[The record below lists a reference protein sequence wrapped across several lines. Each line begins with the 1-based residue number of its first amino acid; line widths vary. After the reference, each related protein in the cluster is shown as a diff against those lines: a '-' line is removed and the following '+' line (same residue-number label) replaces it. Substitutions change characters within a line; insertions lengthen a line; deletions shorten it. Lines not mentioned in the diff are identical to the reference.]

1 MIDSRLETT
10 KHILR
15 VKDLLR
21 EFREILQQ
29 RGIDHDESKLKNP
42 EKDAFDIMTE
52 KLKSSTYGSEAYKQ
66 MLKDL
71 QPTLDHHYA
80 NNSHHPE
87 HYPNGIDDM
96 DLFDIVEMLMDWK
109 AASERHEDGNIYKS
123 IDINKDRFKMSD
135 QLYQIFKKTASNLN
149 W

>member
-1 MIDSRLETT
+1 MTDSRLETT

-87 HYPNGIDDM
+87 HYSNGIDDM
-96 DLFDIVEMLMDWK
+96 DLFDIVEMFVDWK

-123 IDINKDRFKMSD
+123 IDINKDRFKISD

>member
-1 MIDSRLETT
+1 
-10 KHILR
+10 
-15 VKDLLR
+15 
-21 EFREILQQ
+21 
-29 RGIDHDESKLKNP
+29 
-42 EKDAFDIMTE
+42 MTE

>member
-1 MIDSRLETT
+1 MTDSTLETT

-15 VKDLLR
+15 VRDLLM

-29 RGIDHDESKLKNP
+29 RGINHDDSKLKNP
-42 EKDAFDIMTE
+42 EKSGFDEMTE
-52 KLKSSTYGSEAYKQ
+52 KLKSSTYGSDEYKQ

-71 QPTLDHHYA
+71 QPTLDHHYS

-87 HYPNGIDDM
+87 YYPNGIDDM
-96 DLFDIVEMLMDWK
+96 DLFDIFEMFADWK
-109 AASERHEDGNIYKS
+109 SATERHENGNIYKS

-135 QLYQIFKKTASNLN
+135 QLYKIFKNTARNLN

>member
-1 MIDSRLETT
+1 MTDSTLETT

-15 VKDLLR
+15 VRDLLM

-29 RGIDHDESKLKNP
+29 RGINHDDSKLKNP
-42 EKDAFDIMTE
+42 EKSGFDEMTE
-52 KLKSSTYGSEAYKQ
+52 KLKSSTYGSDEYKQ

-71 QPTLDHHYA
+71 QPTLDHHYS

-87 HYPNGIDDM
+87 YYPNGIDDM
-96 DLFDIVEMLMDWK
+96 DLFDIFEMFADWK
-109 AASERHEDGNIYKS
+109 SATERHENGDIHKS

-135 QLYQIFKKTASNLN
+135 QLYKIFKNTARNLN

>member
-1 MIDSRLETT
+1 MTDSRLETT

>member
-96 DLFDIVEMLMDWK
+96 DLFDIVEMFVDWK

-123 IDINKDRFKMSD
+123 IDINKDRFKISD
-135 QLYQIFKKTASNLN
+135 QLYQIFKKTANNLN